1 MTNKTA
7 TKKLAA
13 LRIEAEMHGDD
24 RTVALVDAALAGDIG
39 AAARLGIAAKA
50 VKAVSTGAA
59 AKAAPA
65 ARHQMMVTGD
75 HPWSHDVE

>member
-1 MTNKTA
+1 MNKAA

-24 RTVALVDAALAGDIG
+24 RTVALVDAALAGDIA

-50 VKAVSTGAA
+50 VKAVATGAA
-59 AKAAPA
+59 AKATPA
-65 ARHQMMVTGD
+65 ARNQMMPTTGD